1 MSCNLVKGSSLILQI
16 NFRTVFCLIPSTC
29 IHVYVYR
36 KLAPD
41 LVLYIYTCIYT
52 QGAAWRSGLHV

>member
-16 NFRTVFCLIPSTC
+16 NFRTVFCLIPSNC

-41 LVLYIYTCIYT
+41 LVLYIYILKGRLGVVGCT
-52 QGAAWRSGLHV
+52 SDS